1 MPVDEALKQAVSQL
15 VKWRQGPHP
24 FSVRVSNPQVLGP
37 NVTANLSINI
47 MLGMS
52 AKALR
57 AYMVADGLT
66 VSSGLFSCPELSAE
80 GLSNWVYEE
89 SAPKQIHVFAD
100 KSNLH

>member
-1 MPVDEALKQAVSQL
+1 
-15 VKWRQGPHP
+15 
-24 FSVRVSNPQVLGP
+24 
-37 NVTANLSINI
+37 
-47 MLGMS
+47 MS

-66 VSSGLFSCPELSAE
+66 VSSGLFCPELSAE

>member
-1 MPVDEALKQAVSQL
+1 
-15 VKWRQGPHP
+15 
-24 FSVRVSNPQVLGP
+24 
-37 NVTANLSINI
+37 
-47 MLGMS
+47 MLEMS

-57 AYMVADGLT
+57 AYMVP

-89 SAPKQIHVFAD
+89 PAPKQIHVFAD